1 MPIVLLGMGT
11 SFREYL
17 PDQSS
22 LFPANPRDWLPEG
35 HLAFFISDSVES
47 LDLAAFYNRYE
58 GDGRRKQP
66 FEPLM
71 MLKVLLY
78 GYATGTFSSRKIST
92 KLHED
97 VAYRYLGGGC
107 FPAHRTIAEF
117 RQRHLSEFHDLFVQ
131 VVRLSQDVGLMKLGT
146 LVLDGTKIKANASKH
161 KAMSYGRM
169 RSEEKRLKREIR
181 AITARAEEE
190 DALEDE
196 EFGPDFVGD
205 ELPEELAR
213 RETRLAK
220 IQAAKARLEQR
231 QKEEDRSKGRSPGD
245 HKKPRKGPPFKRR
258 FGVPPDEKQDNFT
271 DPDSRIMKD
280 KNGFQQCYNAQAA
293 VEEKSQLI
301 VATGLTQSAADV
313 GQLEPLL
320 ESVQVNTG
328 KRPQQALADA
338 GYKSEDNFLYLED
351 TGVTGYVALGK
362 ENNRPGCEPKPEHKA
377 TRRMKAKLETKR
389 GRARYRRRKLGEP
402 PFGWIKAVLGFRAF
416 SLRGV
421 NKVTSEWD
429 LVCLALNLKR
439 LNHMMAWA

>member
-1 MPIVLLGMGT
+1 MGT

-22 LFPANPRDWLPEG
+22 LFPASPRDWLPEG
-35 HLAFFISDSVES
+35 HLAFFISDTVES
-47 LDLAAFYNRYE
+47 LDLAAFYDRYE

-66 FEPLM
+66 FEPRM

-92 KLHED
+92 KLRED

-117 RQRHLSEFHDLFVQ
+117 RQRNLSEFHELFVQ
-131 VVRLSQDVGLMKLGT
+131 VVHLSQDVGLVKLGT
-146 LVLDGTKIKANASKH
+146 MVLDGTKIKANASKH

-181 AITARAEEE
+181 AMTARAEEE

-231 QKEEDRSKGRSPGD
+231 QKEEDRGKGRSPGD
-245 HKKPRKGPPFKRR
+245 HKKPKKGPPFKRR
-258 FGVPPDEKQDNFT
+258 FGVPPDDKQDNFT

-301 VATGLTQSAADV
+301 VATGLTHSAADV

-320 ESVQVNTG
+320 EAVQVNTG
-328 KRPQQALADA
+328 QRPQQALADA

-362 ENNRPGCEPKPEHKA
+362 EDNKSGWEPKPEHKA
-377 TRRMKAKLETKR
+377 TRRMKAKLATKR

-402 PFGWIKAVLGFRAF
+402 PFGWIKAILGFRTF

-421 NKVTSEWD
+421 NKVTLEWD

>member
-1 MPIVLLGMGT
+1 MGT
-11 SFREYL
+11 SFRKYL

-35 HLAFFISDSVES
+35 HLAFFISDTVES
-47 LDLAAFYNRYE
+47 LDLSAFYDRYE

-66 FEPLM
+66 FEPRM

-117 RQRHLSEFHDLFVQ
+117 RQRHLGEFHDVFVQ
-131 VVRLSQDVGLMKLGT
+131 VVRLSQDVGVVKLGT

-181 AITARAEEE
+181 AITARAEQE
-190 DALEDE
+190 DAAEDE

-231 QKEEDRSKGRSPGD
+231 QKEEDRSRGRSPGD
-245 HKKPRKGPPFKRR
+245 HNKPRRGPKFKRQ
-258 FGVPPDEKQDNFT
+258 FGVPSDDKQDNFT

-280 KNGFQQCYNAQAA
+280 KGGFQQCYNAHAA
-293 VEEKSQLI
+293 IEEKSQLI
-301 VATGLTQSAADV
+301 VATGLTHSAADV

-320 ESVQVNTG
+320 EAVQVNAG
-328 KRPQQALADA
+328 QRPQQALADA

-362 ENNRPGCEPKPEHKA
+362 ENSTPGSEPKPEHKA
-377 TRRMKAKLETKR
+377 SRRMKARLGTKR
-389 GRARYRRRKLGEP
+389 GRARYRRRKLGEA
-402 PFGWIKAVLGFRAF
+402 PFGWIKAVLGFRNF

-421 NKVTSEWD
+421 SKVASEWD

-439 LNHMMAWA
+439 LNQMMAWA

>member
-1 MPIVLLGMGT
+1 
-11 SFREYL
+11 
-17 PDQSS
+17 
-22 LFPANPRDWLPEG
+22 
-35 HLAFFISDSVES
+35 
-47 LDLAAFYNRYE
+47 
-58 GDGRRKQP
+58 
-66 FEPLM
+66 
-71 MLKVLLY
+71 
-78 GYATGTFSSRKIST
+78 
-92 KLHED
+92 
-97 VAYRYLGGGC
+97 
-107 FPAHRTIAEF
+107 
-117 RQRHLSEFHDLFVQ
+117 
-131 VVRLSQDVGLMKLGT
+131 
-146 LVLDGTKIKANASKH
+146 
-161 KAMSYGRM
+161 MSYGRM

-190 DALEDE
+190 DAAEDE

-245 HKKPRKGPPFKRR
+245 HKKPKKGPPFKRR

-301 VATGLTQSAADV
+301 VATGLTQSAADT

-320 ESVQVNTG
+320 ETVQVNTG

-351 TGVTGYVALGK
+351 TGVNGYVALGK
-362 ENNRPGCEPKPEHKA
+362 ENNSPGCEPKPEQKA
-377 TRRMKAKLETKR
+377 TLRMKAKLESKR